1 MKYGLKI
8 LLDSHASAILRVIGL
23 KYFEIE
29 FGQLFT
35 EEILDSQL

>member
-8 LLDSHASAILRVIGL
+8 LSDSHASAILRGDRVE

-29 FGQLFT
+29 FG
-35 EEILDSQL
+35 